1 MNRQRPIQVLLWV
14 MLSVSTMGSIGF
26 FMNSNP
32 PHPTQ
37 QSGIKESSVLQDEE
51 VASFG
56 AAFARA
62 WLTWT
67 VGETPDAW
75 QARMQPFVART
86 LLGSAQPVPIG
97 HSQKSQQVGA
107 VFPIQLKRVGRSSFL
122 VDVYAQTNL
131 QPLIGLTVPVDFDH
145 AGRPAVV
152 QWPILHPVPSAGS
165 PGTTSPGQAAP
176 DTVTATLQPVV
187 TSFLQAYLAGKSP
200 DDLTNFVAPGTTLQP
215 LHGLLQWKDLHDM
228 RVFGTGPYTVI
239 VTADVVDPADQ
250 VTISQTYVLKMIQ
263 NGGKWF
269 VSSLKP

>member
-14 MLSVSTMGSIGF
+14 MLSISTMGSIGF
-26 FMNSNP
+26 FTNTN
-32 PHPTQ
+32 HPKPVQTA
-37 QSGIKESSVLQDEE
+37 GINETSVLQDEE
-51 VASFG
+51 VASFA

-75 QARMQPFVART
+75 QARMQPFVNST

-97 HSQKSQQVGA
+97 HSQKSQQVNA
-107 VFPIQLKRVGRSSFL
+107 VFPIQMKRVGQSSFL

-131 QPLIGLTVPVDFDH
+131 HPLIGLTVPVDFDH

-152 QWPILHPVPSAGS
+152 QWPILHPVPAAGS

-187 TSFLQAYLAGKSP
+187 TSFLQAYMAGKSP
-200 DDLTNFVAPGTTLQP
+200 DDLTNFVAPGATLHP

-239 VTADVVDPADQ
+239 AIMDVVDPADQ
-250 VTISQTYVLKMIQ
+250 VTLPQTYVLKMIQ

>member
-14 MLSVSTMGSIGF
+14 MLSISTMGSIGF
-26 FMNSNP
+26 FTNTN
-32 PHPTQ
+32 HPKPLQ
-37 QSGIKESSVLQDEE
+37 QTSLKETSVLQDEE
-51 VASFG
+51 ASGFA
-56 AAFARA
+56 AAFARQ
-62 WLTWT
+62 WLTWK
-67 VGETPDAW
+67 VGESQKAW
-75 QARMQPFVART
+75 QARMQPFVAST

-107 VFPIQLKRVGRSSFL
+107 VFPIQVKRVGQSSFL

-131 QPLIGLTVPVDFDH
+131 HPLIRLTVPIDFDH
-145 AGRPAVV
+145 RGRPAVI
-152 QWPILHPVPSAGS
+152 QWPLLHPVPSAGS
-165 PGTTSPGQAAP
+165 PGTTSPGQAAS
-176 DTVTATLQPVV
+176 DSVTATLQPVV

-250 VTISQTYVLKMIQ
+250 VTLPQTYVLKMIQ

-269 VSSLKP
+269 VSALKP